1 MDAGVPLTAAKKSPP
16 NLGFEMEESSV
27 DTDIPGERDM
37 ERIPP
42 HTTVYP
48 AKAWVFPAVSFR
60 TVEDALEHIHVD
72 LRGAPCGICSCPA
85 GSFDRHFPG
94 TL

>member
-1 MDAGVPLTAAKKSPP
+1 MVTNNPP
-16 NLGFEMEESSV
+16 K
-27 DTDIPGERDM
+27 RDM
-37 ERIPP
+37 ARISP

-48 AKAWVFPAVSFR
+48 AKAWAFPAVSFR
-60 TVEDALEHIHVD
+60 TVADALDHISNIQSY
-72 LRGAPCGICSCPA
+72 APCGICSCPA

>member
-1 MDAGVPLTAAKKSPP
+1 MATNDSAKLDVAS
-16 NLGFEMEESSV
+16 
-27 DTDIPGERDM
+27 
-37 ERIPP
+37 IPP

-48 AKAWVFPAVSFR
+48 AKAWAFPAVSFR
-60 TVEDALEHIHVD
+60 TVEDALEHIHVE
-72 LRGAPCGICSCPA
+72 LRGAPSGICSCPA